1 MITIY
6 HNNSCTK
13 SRIAL
18 AELTKSGEPFEVV
31 NYLEEVLS
39 VALLESII
47 TKLDI
52 RAFDLVR
59 TNENLYKEKYKDKD
73 LTDQEWIKIMHEN
86 PILIQRPILVKDDFA
101 VIGRSDDALDEIM
114 SV

>member
-31 NYLEEVLS
+31 NYLEEVPS
-39 VALLESII
+39 IALLESII
-47 TKLDI
+47 AKLDI
-52 RAFDLVR
+52 KAFDLVR
-59 TNENLYKEKYKDKD
+59 TNENLYKENYKNKN
-73 LTDQEWIKIMHEN
+73 LSDQEWIKVMHEN
-86 PILIQRPILVKDDFA
+86 PSLIQRPILVKGDFA
-101 VIGRSDDALDEIM
+101 VIVRSDEALDEII
-114 SV
+114 